1 FHTPADSSLPRCCR
15 DDPRSHCPV
24 AVLVSERGVQAA
36 CPSPEELT
44 QKSQPVTDS
53 AVSTD
58 KVGNVVIRI
67 QAKPGAKQNAV
78 TEIGTEAV
86 GVQISAPPV
95 EGEANTELV
104 KYMAAVLGIRKSDVS
119 LDKGSRSRQ
128 KTVVVTHGTLT
139 AEEITEKLKQELKTN

>member
-1 FHTPADSSLPRCCR
+1 
-15 DDPRSHCPV
+15 
-24 AVLVSERGVQAA
+24 
-36 CPSPEELT
+36 ELT